1 MRIAAV
7 CSAHGFG
14 HLTRQLALAARW
26 QAAGAEV
33 TFFSAAPRA
42 ILDESLPGARLRPW
56 TVDVGI
62 RQHDSLTEDL
72 PETLRL
78 LDQRCDDDAIDALA
92 GALRGFDRAVVD
104 VSPAGLEAARRAG
117 VPAVAVGNFSWPWI
131 YDRYPVLAPWA
142 DRLRAW
148 QRVHPAVSL
157 WPGPGL
163 DAAHFA
169 SVQQAGLIGRRA
181 APHPLPEGAVLVSF
195 GGFGLDALDAA
206 LPRIDG
212 VTWVLAPPMAP
223 LDRPD
228 CLYVEGVSYPAMVAG
243 VDVVLTKPGYG
254 IFAEAA
260 LARTRLVWVERGA
273 FPEAPYLT
281 AAMADRGDVAVGAAP
296 GTEGFRERLRGAL
309 RTARARP
316 RPAAIPDDTARLAAA
331 VLSRPRGDGWR

>member
-1 MRIAAV
+1 MRIAIV

-33 TFFSAAPRA
+33 VFFSAAPQA
-42 ILDESLPGARLRPW
+42 ILSESLPGARLRPW

-62 RQHDSLTEDL
+62 RQHDSLTEDI

-78 LDQRCDDDAIDALA
+78 LEARCADRAVDALA
-92 GALRGFDRAVVD
+92 AQLSGFDRAIVD
-104 VSPAGLEAARRAG
+104 VAPAGLEAARRAG
-117 VPAVAVGNFSWPWI
+117 VPAVAVGNFSWPWT
-131 YDRYPVLAPWA
+131 YERYPRLRPWA
-142 DRLRAW
+142 ARLRAW
-148 QRVHPAVSL
+148 QRPHPAVSL

-169 SVQQAGLIGRRA
+169 AVQQAGLIGRRA
-181 APHPLPEGAVLVSF
+181 AAHPLPEGSVLVSF

-243 VDVVLTKPGYG
+243 AEVVLSKPGYG
-254 IFAEAA
+254 IFAEAS

-281 AAMADRGDVAVGAAP
+281 AAMTERGDVAVGSVPGAP
-296 GTEGFRERLRGAL
+296 GFRARLCTAIQE
-309 RTARARP
+309 ARARP
-316 RPAAIPDDTARLAAA
+316 RPPAAPDDTDRLAAA
-331 VLSRPRGDGWR
+331 LLR